1 MEVARVVLVMD
12 DSDWT
17 NALPERQRGVDGYDL
32 LGSKNEQSQLM
43 DGMWRSR
50 EKKVNDNFQGFYLKQ
65 LRNGITVYLRLGTPR
80 EEQIQGSIDEFNYG
94 LIELEVPMRLNI
106 LIHLFIHSRNIY

>member
-1 MEVARVVLVMD
+1 
-12 DSDWT
+12 
-17 NALPERQRGVDGYDL
+17 
-32 LGSKNEQSQLM
+32 M

-80 EEQIQGSIDEFNYG
+80 EE
-94 LIELEVPMRLNI
+94 
-106 LIHLFIHSRNIY
+106 